1 MKEMKAAK
9 KARGCLGEFKRFIS
23 RGNVI
28 DMAVG
33 VILATAFGKI
43 TTSLVNDVV
52 MPAIEYYVLVLVLGS
67 KDVSSGLNIILRPEM
82 VDETGAVVAPAIT
95 LGVGTF
101 LGTIVNFLLVGLVIF
116 LVVKFMNAAKDR
128 MAAALAKEQAAQ
140 EAAPPPPSKEELLLT
155 EIRDLLRQQ
164 QTKS

>member
-1 MKEMKAAK
+1 MKEMKATP
-9 KARGCLGEFKRFIS
+9 KARGFLGEFKTFIS
-23 RGNVI
+23 RGNVM

-52 MPAIEYYVLVLVLGS
+52 MPAIEYYILVLLVGNEGMA
-67 KDVSSGLNIILRPEM
+67 SSLNIILRPEM

-95 LGVGTF
+95 LGLGTF

-128 MAAALAKEQAAQ
+128 MAAALAKEKAAQ

-164 QTKS
+164 QSKS